1 MSHSSDSNSGDLVD
15 GQLLDDEIT
24 SLQAQISSLQAQRK
38 LQASAI
44 LSSQATKATLLRLQ
58 KSQQKSSS
66 QSRESSSQ
74 STPSDIPSDT
84 NPLLSASK
92 DQLLHNQQNLY
103 RACGSIT
110 AFRIR
115 DPDPNAV
122 DNGNVLGIRID
133 VSTSGK
139 FITPFYVILNKP
151 FPNSHLLRVHRH
163 TLPPY
168 IPLAELAQRHL
179 PTGKGAVAMS
189 TSKKTDGAKRQ
200 DLKRFV
206 RALRKEVV
214 AYHNRVTAIKGLRK
228 EFKLD
233 EKVSAK
239 GKGREKI
246 LEDISAADAEAKQI
260 SLRWVDGKVGRI
272 VVDDGGPV
280 VGCVIMGPEGRD
292 RETERAVLKGKMEDI
307 GEGLR
312 AGIY

>member
-1 MSHSSDSNSGDLVD
+1 MSNSSDSNNRDLVS

-58 KSQQKSSS
+58 KSQQKFSS

-84 NPLLSASK
+84 NPLLTASK
-92 DQLLHNQQNLY
+92 GQLLHNQQNLY

-122 DNGNVLGIRID
+122 DNGTILGIRID

-139 FITPFYVILNKP
+139 FITPYYVMLNKP
-151 FPNSHLLRVHRH
+151 FPNSQLLRVHRH

-189 TSKKTDGAKRQ
+189 TSKTDGAKRQ

-246 LEDISAADAEAKQI
+246 LEDISAADAEAKQV
-260 SLRWVDGKVGRI
+260 SLRWVDGKVGRV
-272 VVDDGGPV
+272 VVDDGGAV